1 MIDMVIAEFL
11 AAQACTLVPVP
22 WHRRICVCV
31 CACVL
36 PLQLRMPWVRETEFG
51 SANCCCCGGDAIKT
65 NAVPSNVYRSINQ
78 FAELLARLETMQSM
92 QTVTFTSKDEP
103 SGKTSESGLQL
114 FVRLF
119 AETICLQVQ
128 RSDTVR
134 AVKKMALL
142 SSQHSGFCDE
152 YKINISDSDAALF
165 RLIDPKRQLLDDDK
179 TILECGVSDLSTV
192 QLWLPLRG
200 GMQTFVKT
208 MTGKTIT
215 IEVESS
221 DTIDAVKAK
230 IQDKEGIAPD
240 QQRLIFAGKQLEDD
254 RTLDDYNIQK
264 ESTLHL
270 VLKHRGGMFHL
281 TSGFCSKTNTYQHV
295 ICMPGDGW
303 PLDTSVYEGQWSK
316 EGVGC
321 AEGQGTQTWVDDQ
334 AHAIFLED
342 EGKVDIKPS
351 AITMK
356 YVGGYK
362 NGKWHGKGV
371 LYKTYEDGKCV
382 HTLDGEWANGGPCG
396 HQRITF
402 DATYSEKFHSG
413 TNKGFVLWEGV
424 YGDKGKGQSNECQW
438 ADGRTYVGQTHCF
451 QPHGKGEMTYLGTA
465 GGRRKLE
472 GQWEQGVMTS
482 GHVWVSAG
490 VVLGR

>member
-1 MIDMVIAEFL
+1 MPTVIVVVEML
-11 AAQACTLVPVP
+11 
-22 WHRRICVCV
+22 
-31 CACVL
+31 
-36 PLQLRMPWVRETEFG
+36 LR
-51 SANCCCCGGDAIKT
+51 ANPT
-65 NAVPSNVYRSINQ
+65 SNVYGSINQ
-78 FAELLARLETMQSM
+78 FTELLVRLETMQSM
-92 QTVTFTSKDEP
+92 QTVTFTSKDKPSGTWTSKEEP
-103 SGKTSESGLQL
+103 SGTSSESDLQL

-119 AETICLQVQ
+119 AETICLQVK

-152 YKINISDSDAALF
+152 YKINISDSDVAIY
-165 RLIDPKRQLLDDDK
+165 RLLGPTRQLLDDDK
-179 TILECGVSDLSTV
+179 TIAECGVCDLSTV
-192 QLWLPLRG
+192 QLRLPLRG

-208 MTGKTIT
+208 LTGKTIT
-215 IEVESS
+215 LEVESS

-230 IQDKEGIAPD
+230 IQDKEGICPD
-240 QQRLIFAGKQLEDD
+240 KQRLMFAGRQLEDG
-254 RTLDDYNIQK
+254 RTLADYNIQK

-270 VLKHRGGMFHL
+270 VLRSRGGMFHK
-281 TSGFCSKTNTYQHV
+281 TSGFCSETNTFEHV

-303 PLDTSVYEGQWSK
+303 PCDNSVYEGQWNR
-316 EGVGC
+316 EGAGC
-321 AEGQGTQTWVDDQ
+321 AEGQGTQTWVDDR

-356 YVGGYK
+356 YVGEYK

-382 HTLDGEWANGGPCG
+382 HTLDGEWVNGGPCG

-413 TNKGFVLWEGV
+413 TTKGLILWEGV
-424 YGDKGKGQSNECQW
+424 YGDKGKGQSKVAKW
-438 ADGRTYVGQTHCF
+438 ADGRMYVGEMQGF
-451 QPHGKGEMTYLGTA
+451 QPHGKGEMTYPGTA
-465 GGRRKLE
+465 GSGRKLE

-482 GHVWVSAG
+482 GRVWVSAG
-490 VVLGR
+490 EVKAPAAVASVQLQSEHAE